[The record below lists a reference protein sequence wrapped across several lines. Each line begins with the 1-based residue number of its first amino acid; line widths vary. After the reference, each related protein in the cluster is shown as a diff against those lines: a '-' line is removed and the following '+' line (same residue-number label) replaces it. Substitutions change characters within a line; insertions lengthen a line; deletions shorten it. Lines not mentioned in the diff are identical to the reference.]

1 MKRKSSGLAGYYRRS
16 GGGGS
21 PASLLNHGVHRVS
34 RHSTFADPVIDA
46 VELESDRVTLG
57 LGCVRTN
64 VFNGGAIATRTGLG
78 DNHAIKRLMHGANLG
93 KTNFESHDGCFTERC
108 LLGKA
113 EDNTVAPLACQAPT
127 PITFPSQPHFLC
139 DHSPILFAYNP
150 DTDVRRRA
158 SASSGNRQSGSAKQR
173 CQKRKHQTF
182 VLQVER
188 TQINSRPSAHV

>member
-1 MKRKSSGLAGYYRRS
+1 MNRTSSGLAGYYRRS

-46 VELESDRVTLG
+46 VELKSDRVTLG

-78 DNHAIKRLMHGANLG
+78 DNHAIKRLMHGTHLG
-93 KTNFESHDGCFTERC
+93 KTNFESQDGCFTERC